1 MYKRTDHRTVLQRD
15 RGGREKKMKMLAKGP
30 DDTKGSRVGPL
41 FSVSKKRDKTRKKR
55 EGVPSLLYFLPGQ
68 HFLLLPP
75 SPSYFSV
82 CPRGRQ
88 SQFLEQPP
96 KERKTGRGQ
105 TWCVKTSPP
114 PMSQL
119 RLSPGP
125 HSEIRECILSRCRW
139 GGCPA
144 EASSGV
150 ETAALNSKVNWC
162 RGGHILG
169 IFLWGTLCWT
179 VL

>member
-1 MYKRTDHRTVLQRD
+1 MYVQTNRPSNGSSKGQR
-15 RGGREKKMKMLAKGP
+15 RPRKKMKMLAKGP

-41 FSVSKKRDKTRKKR
+41 FSIPKKRDKTRKKR

-96 KERKTGRGQ
+96 KERKTGRRQ
-105 TWCVKTSPP
+105 TWCVKTFSPP
-114 PMSQL
+114 P
-119 RLSPGP
+119 P
-125 HSEIRECILSRCRW
+125 
-139 GGCPA
+139 
-144 EASSGV
+144 
-150 ETAALNSKVNWC
+150 NSVFHQV
-162 RGGHILG
+162 HIPKYENA
-169 IFLWGTLCWT
+169 C
-179 VL
+179 